1 MTFKDV
7 AIKNFKAN
15 IRKYSA
21 YFLCSSFSVMVIFMF
36 STLICNKQL
45 TDFCKMINVSFII
58 YFSLIAVIVFSIF
71 FINYAHTTFIKSRH
85 KEFALYMTLGMTK
98 KDINKIVL
106 VENSLI
112 LAFSMLIG
120 LISGVLFSRLFQMV
134 LMKLIDIDN
143 IEFSFDI
150 RSFLITFVTFTVI
163 YVTVIFLSWVSTRKL
178 EISELLKHSRKNKKQ
193 GYSLIAGIIG
203 IILVLLSSVM
213 MFIISDNKDLNNMLT
228 LLIYYIVC
236 FTGVYLILSNFGVL
250 IISLIKGRSRV
261 YYSNLLSVNEIS
273 SKFSQNKKIIFVLCI
288 LSSIIIFCIA
298 SPFAL
303 YQQAGN
309 IAVNTSPANIEYACV
324 AGINAISDKDIDNL
338 ISKDNIKLT
347 ERKSYEFLKA
357 DYKGGGDNYD
367 FLHIKP
373 VISVSTFNKF
383 FSKTLEIPEG
393 KAMNYVTAWEPNNH
407 GLNSG
412 DEFELL
418 TPGKAYKYQVQ
429 ESTREAFIA
438 NGSVFPS
445 SSGLVLN
452 DKDYNSLKSAI
463 DPSNIGSF
471 KILMF
476 DDWKNLENIINNL
489 SNKLAKLN
497 SEIKQP
503 STNISKLFGIYSTL
517 GTYTELKKVYSV
529 MFFIFSFMGLLF
541 FITSGSVLYFKQ
553 YSELTETKAKFS
565 KLYKIGIKSREIR
578 TVISREL
585 AVTFFTPLIFGTI
598 VGYSMMYLMTFM
610 LGGAFM
616 LGPFMKFA
624 TFAVIAY
631 FLFQSVFYLITKKKY
646 VHEIT
651 G

>member
-7 AIKNFKAN
+7 AVKNFKAN

-36 STLICNKQL
+36 STLIFNKQL

-112 LAFSMLIG
+112 LASSMIIG
-120 LISGVLFSRLFQMV
+120 LVSGVLFSRLFQMV
-134 LMKLIDIDN
+134 LMKIIDIDN
-143 IEFSFDI
+143 MDFSFDI
-150 RSFLITFVTFTVI
+150 RSFVITFVTFTVI
-163 YVTVIFLSWVSTRKL
+163 YITVIFLSRIATRKL

-193 GYSLIAGIIG
+193 RYSLTAGIIG
-203 IILVLLSSVM
+203 VILVLLSSAM

-250 IISLIKGRSRV
+250 LIRLIKGRSSV
-261 YYSNLLSVNEIS
+261 YYNNLLSVNEIS

-303 YQQAGN
+303 YQQSGN
-309 IAVNTSPANIEYACV
+309 IAVNTSQANIEYASV
-324 AGINAISDKDIDNL
+324 AGINAISDSDIDEL
-338 ISKDNIKLT
+338 ISKDGIKLT
-347 ERKSYEFLKA
+347 EKKSFEFLKV

-373 VISVSTFNKF
+373 VISVSTFNKY
-383 FSKTLEIPEG
+383 FSKNLEIPEG
-393 KAMNYVTAWEPNNH
+393 QAMNFITAWEPNNH
-407 GLNSG
+407 GLNPG
-412 DEFELL
+412 DQFELL
-418 TPGKAYKYQVQ
+418 TPEKAFKYQVQ
-429 ESTREAFIA
+429 ESSREPFIA
-438 NGSVFPS
+438 NGNVFPS
-445 SSGLVLN
+445 SSGIVLN
-452 DKDYNSLKSAI
+452 DKDYNNLKSAI
-463 DPSNIGSF
+463 EQSNIGSF

-476 DDWKNLENIINNL
+476 DDWKKSENIINSL
-489 SNKLAKLN
+489 KSKLTKLN
-497 SEIKQP
+497 SGIKQ
-503 STNISKLFGIYSTL
+503 SNADISKHFGVSSTY
-517 GTYTELKKVYSV
+517 GSYIELKKVYSV

-553 YSELTETKAKFS
+553 YSELNETKAKFS
-565 KLYKIGIKSREIR
+565 KLYKIGIKSSEIK

-610 LGGAFM
+610 VGGDFV